1 VLVVRNAQLPR
12 IAFLFE
18 TIYFRYA
25 MSFKIRNVGLETDF
39 RGILKKTMKYY
50 RVP

>member
-18 TIYFRYA
+18 MIHFRYA
-25 MSFKIRNVGLETDF
+25 MSFKIRNVGLETNF
-39 RGILKKTMKYY
+39 RGHIKENNEIL
-50 RVP
+50 